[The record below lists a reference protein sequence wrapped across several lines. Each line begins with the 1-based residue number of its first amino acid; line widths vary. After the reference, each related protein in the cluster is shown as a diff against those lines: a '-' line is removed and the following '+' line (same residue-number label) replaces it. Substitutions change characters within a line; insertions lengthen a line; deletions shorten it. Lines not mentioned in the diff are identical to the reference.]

1 MKFIKPKNDNA
12 ENVDWI
18 VSERVRNLVKTYAEY
33 TEYTESEIV
42 NKFLLNLLDDKDFID
57 WIENKRN
64 NRRIVKQLEIE
75 ELVGDENIG

>member
-12 ENVDWI
+12 ENVDWL

-42 NKFLLNLLDDKDFID
+42 NKFLLNLLDDEDFIE
-57 WIENKRN
+57 WIEHKRN
-64 NRRIVKQLEIE
+64 NRRIVKQLDIQ
-75 ELVGDENIG
+75 ELVGGEKIG

>member
-12 ENVDWI
+12 ENVDWL

-33 TEYTESEIV
+33 TEYIESEVV

-75 ELVGDENIG
+75 ELVGDEKIG